1 MGVWVVGQ
9 LAAAAFTAYDP
20 NTATSIVP
28 GQFALYTVG
37 VNSISPTQMNE
48 GFSEVNYKTA
58 GFDNLASSALDAYLQ
73 TYIEPVV
80 IGPGGALYLLDGHH
94 TFTALK
100 NSIYGASNPT
110 VYVNVVA
117 NYSSLTTAQFWTQ
130 MQAANTVLA
139 LNGGVPQSIDPATGL
154 PIPTSLT
161 ALTND
166 PYRGLEYSI
175 LKNKSALLFTT
186 AANLTGAIGAST
198 PGLDKMTGFYSDFI
212 WAAAYRNALGGA
224 ALPYLSPGDIALAT
238 QWNLKGS
245 NTTTIPGTGSVT
257 VAQLPGYILAA
268 NIAISGTISDSTLST
283 GTIDGNGGFT
293 GITSFAFGSITLGTP
308 RVGLVLQLGADKGF
322 TVTLTGTNTYTG
334 GTTLL
339 AGTLIIGSDAA
350 LGAAAP
356 TDYTI
361 DPANIAAS
369 VRAANGII
377 FNSLT
382 EGNATLAIGVTAGDG
397 TSSVANSGTTN
408 RPFAIDGETA
418 TFNPNGHY
426 ITLTGQIVSL
436 GANGVGIGN
445 TTGVSDFTI
454 NDTSASANGT
464 VVLAPSTG
472 SNAQFYG
479 NWNLIAGTLSV
490 SSDAALGNTTVPV
503 AELGQIELN
512 GGTFQTTA
520 SFSSARS
527 FFLQSGSYFD
537 TDGNTTSWSGTVT
550 DVQRG
555 LTVINTSTT
564 SAGAVTFGSFNF
576 GSTALLQLNPGTAG
590 LTVTLTNGLVRMG
603 AATLLIQPLASSVL
617 GSASLKLLA
626 GTAPTVT
633 NGIVSPWAISDAGAV
648 TNPYSFLTYGS
659 NGYVNATASQT
670 GGGSTGGIRVSSATD
685 TVSQT
690 SSATLAVA
698 ARAYALTVNSGVTI
712 TATGQTLTLGDGT
725 NAAGLILQGGNIT
738 GGTLAFGGSEGVIYS
753 SGTDSVSAAITG
765 TKGLTFAGSGTVT
778 LGAASTASGAITL
791 DSGGLTLGV
800 ANVFANNTTG
810 LYLSD
815 SKKPTKATLTFST
828 SQSFSALSSAGNNS
842 VVNFSNSAVLTIGNT
857 TTNLSSTLSSSI
869 TETGTAV
876 TGALTINTGGLV
888 DLTGISTGKL
898 VLVAGSTIAVSAGKL
913 RVVAKSIKNG
923 NAISVASGAEVQFSS
938 NGGDVWAGNVTGS
951 GAERLVSGTLK
962 VTSTGNTYTGG
973 TYVEVGSTLDLT
985 TANVSSGN
993 ANITLD
999 GGTVVFDQS
1008 TNGIYSGLISDGAE
1022 LSGSG
1027 TQLPGTLIKDD
1038 STGGNA
1044 GVLQLT
1050 RPQNYTGATYIEA
1063 GSIELASDALYNS
1076 SGVTLGRVG
1085 GGSAASLIVDST
1097 SEIKSLISVAGN
1109 NTSVVLNGG
1118 SLIIQGPG
1126 SSNFGGV
1133 IKEVGNYVGVVFIA
1147 TPQTVTFS
1155 GANTFRGGVV
1165 IAQGTFEVGNA
1176 AAAGS
1181 GAIQFG
1187 NNTVSGKPLAE
1198 VLKIDSGI
1206 TISNTIKGFLTGD
1219 IIDLAGV
1226 TFSSTGSAS
1235 LGAGN
1240 LLTVSENGSTYTLQL
1255 DPTANYSGQLFHVAS
1270 DGSGGI
1276 DITEQNALPVASVTT
1291 LSGGYVNA
1299 AGDSAVAFAVSN
1311 MIAGDT
1317 GTVTFTDHNG
1327 ATVKVAVTS
1336 AQSSYTTNLSGL
1348 ADGTITVTSTLV
1360 GNAGSVSDG
1369 SFTLDTAAPVVAITL
1384 GGGLIN
1390 SATQVISGTVD
1401 VADAGTTVTVYEGST
1416 ALGTATVLSDGT
1428 WTTSVTLS
1436 GDGPH
1441 TLVAKDTDAAGNTGT
1456 SAPVSYTLDTAAPV
1470 VAITSAG
1477 GLTNQA
1483 SQTVSG
1489 TVDLADAG
1497 TTVTVYEG
1505 SSALG
1510 TATVGGDGKWSTS
1523 VTLSDDGSHTLVA
1536 KDTDAAG
1543 NTGSST
1549 AVSYTLDRA
1558 PPVQVINYTSQ
1569 PSGAT
1574 KNADLSISGSVFTS
1588 EAPVGTVT
1596 IYDGSAVVGT
1606 ASVDVHGGWSAALTL
1621 AGQGLHTVVVEATD
1635 AAGNSTI
1642 TGVGNYMLDTIAPVV
1657 AITSPGGLTNS
1668 ATQTISGTVD
1678 VADAGTT
1685 VTVYEGSTSLGTATV
1700 GADGTWSTTVTLAGE
1715 GAHTLVARDTDAA
1728 GNTGSSGTIS
1738 YTLDSIA
1745 PVAPTGLADAAII
1758 AGYIDLTH
1766 DTATQS
1772 LTGTAEVGSVVTIY
1786 DGTTR
1791 LGTANA
1797 NAVTGVWSYG
1807 LGKLSDGSHSLTAT
1821 ATDTAGNTGPASSAL
1836 AFIVDTAPIA
1846 APSALADA
1854 AIVNGYVGTGHDT
1867 ASQTVTGKAPA
1878 GSTVTVYANGTLLG
1892 TATANATTGLWSY
1905 KIGHLA
1911 SGAYAVTATAT
1922 NTLGQTSVPST
1933 ALSFIVRDTA
1943 VPAPTGLN
1951 DSAAIGGFVNVARN
1965 TAGQVLTGTA
1975 QNGSIV
1981 TIYANGVKLGTT
1993 TTAITTDDGGT
2004 SAWSYTLGTLVTG
2017 RYRLIAT
2024 ATDIAGNISPAS
2036 TALIVKVF
2044 AAAPAAP
2051 KALADAVALNGY
2063 VNAAHDKKGQVITGT
2078 AALGTIISLYD
2089 NGTLVGT
2096 ANTNSSG
2103 VWHYKIGIL
2112 PEGSHTFTA
2121 TASDAAGNTGPASSA
2136 LTFTVDVTASIPAVI
2151 NVTTDATAK
2160 TATLTGTTAAG
2171 EKISVYDFGSLIG
2184 TTTADGTGAW
2194 SYTSSVSALPSHHF
2208 AVSST
2213 DAAGNVGR
2221 TTGTTYLNT
2230 RTGVTIT
2237 GGAGNDILLGGPGDT
2252 LTGAAGNDTFVFHAG
2267 FGTETVTDFT
2277 PDTGAGGDHLQ
2288 FDASLFADWAHLLG
2302 ATTQVGSDL
2311 AITLDSTDVLTLKNV
2326 ALASFTQSS
2335 VHLV

>member
-454 NDTSASANGT
+454 NDTSASANGK

-550 DVQRG
+550 DVQRA

-576 GSTALLQLNPGTAG
+576 GSTALLQLDPGTAG

-617 GSASLKLLA
+617 GSASLKLLS

-800 ANVFANNTTG
+800 ANVFASNTTG

-951 GAERLVSGTLK
+951 GALRLIIGTLK
-962 VTSTGNTYTGG
+962 LTGTGNTYSGG
-973 TYVEVGSTLDLT
+973 THVEIGSTLDLT

-993 ANITLD
+993 ANIASA
-999 GGTVVFDQS
+999 GGTIVFDQS
-1008 TNGIYSGLISDGAE
+1008 TNGTYAGVISDEAE

-1027 TQLPGTLIKDD
+1027 STHSATLIKDD
-1038 STGGNA
+1038 STGGNS
-1044 GVLQLT
+1044 GVVKLT
-1050 RPQNYTGATYIEA
+1050 KAQTFTGATYVEA
-1063 GSIELASDALYNS
+1063 GGLELGVANTLITS

-1085 GGSAASLIVDST
+1085 GGATASLTLDANQQLAALS
-1097 SEIKSLISVAGN
+1097 SVSSN
-1109 NTSVVLNGG
+1109 TTSVVLNGHLLVIDA
-1118 SLIIQGPG
+1118 SATA

-1133 IKEVGNYVGVVFIA
+1133 ISDGSSGGGISVDGPG
-1147 TPQTVTFS
+1147 TVTFT
-1155 GANTFRGGVV
+1155 GANTFTGGVGV
-1165 IAQGTFEVGNA
+1165 FAGTFEAGNNS
-1176 AAAGS
+1176 AAGS
-1181 GAIQFG
+1181 GAIEFG
-1187 NNTVSGKPLAE
+1187 TGEPAT
-1198 VLKIDSGI
+1198 LKIDAGV
-1206 TISNTIKGFLTGD
+1206 TLANTIVNFGAGHT
-1219 IIDLAGV
+1219 IDLAGV
-1226 TFSSTGSAS
+1226 AFDSAGSAT

-1240 LLTVSENGSTYTLQL
+1240 VLTVTENGSTYTLHL
-1255 DPTANYSGQLFHVAS
+1255 YSGANYTGDLFHVAS
-1270 DGSGGI
+1270 DGNGGVA
-1276 DITEQNALPVASVTT
+1276 ITEQNALPVASVT
-1291 LSGGYVNA
+1291 LDQGAYINA
-1299 AGDSAVAFAVSN
+1299 VGETAVAFAVSG
-1311 MIAGDT
+1311 MLSGDT

-1327 ATVKVAVTS
+1327 ATVSATVTS
-1336 AQSSYTTNLSGL
+1336 AKAGYTADLSSL
-1348 ADGTITVTSTLV
+1348 ADGTITVTSTLA
-1360 GNAGSVSDG
+1360 GNAGSLADG
-1369 SFTLDTAAPVVAITL
+1369 SFTLDTT
-1384 GGGLIN
+1384 
-1390 SATQVISGTVD
+1390 
-1401 VADAGTTVTVYEGST
+1401 
-1416 ALGTATVLSDGT
+1416 
-1428 WTTSVTLS
+1428 
-1436 GDGPH
+1436 
-1441 TLVAKDTDAAGNTGT
+1441 
-1456 SAPVSYTLDTAAPV
+1456 APV
-1470 VAITSAG
+1470 VAITSTG
-1477 GLTNQA
+1477 GFTNQT

-1489 TVDLADAG
+1489 TVDLADG
-1497 TTVTVYEG
+1497 
-1505 SSALG
+1505 
-1510 TATVGGDGKWSTS
+1510 
-1523 VTLSDDGSHTLVA
+1523 
-1536 KDTDAAG
+1536 
-1543 NTGSST
+1543 
-1549 AVSYTLDRA
+1549 
-1558 PPVQVINYTSQ
+1558 
-1569 PSGAT
+1569 
-1574 KNADLSISGSVFTS
+1574 
-1588 EAPVGTVT
+1588 
-1596 IYDGSAVVGT
+1596 
-1606 ASVDVHGGWSAALTL
+1606 
-1621 AGQGLHTVVVEATD
+1621 
-1635 AAGNSTI
+1635 
-1642 TGVGNYMLDTIAPVV
+1642 
-1657 AITSPGGLTNS
+1657 
-1668 ATQTISGTVD
+1668 
-1678 VADAGTT
+1678 GTT

-1715 GAHTLVARDTDAA
+1715 GAHTLVARDTDAAGNTGTSSTAGYTLDTVAPVVAITSTGGLTNQASQTVSGTVDLADAGTTVTVYEGSTALNTATVGADGTWSTTVTLAGQGTNTLVAQDTDAA